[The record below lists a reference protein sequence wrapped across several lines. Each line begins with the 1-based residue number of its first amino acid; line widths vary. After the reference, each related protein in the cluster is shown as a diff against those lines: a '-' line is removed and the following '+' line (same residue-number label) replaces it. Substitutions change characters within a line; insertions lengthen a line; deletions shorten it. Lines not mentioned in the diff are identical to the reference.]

1 MTGST
6 NPDRQG
12 AVAEPAPAR
21 LPDLPQ
27 LQRWAAEL
35 GFSSLGTTRL
45 TLSHEVRSGL
55 RAWLAAGMHG
65 EMDYMARHERLRG
78 HPEELMPGAV
88 SALMVTLDYT
98 PSAPR
103 WRDHAWSTIADGRRA
118 FVARYALGRDYHKVV
133 RQRLQRLADR
143 IGEAIG
149 PFGYRAFCDSAPVM
163 EVELA
168 TRAGLGWRG
177 KHTLLIGRRR
187 GSMSF
192 IGTLYTDLP
201 LAEQTPEPD
210 RCGRCSR
217 CIEVCPTRAIIAPY
231 RLDARR
237 CIAYLTIEHAGSIPE
252 ALRPLIG
259 NRIFGCDDC
268 QLVCP
273 WNKFAQPSTV
283 SDFAPRHGLDSAILI
298 DLFAWDEATFTERT
312 AGSPIRRIG
321 HERWLRNLAVAI
333 GNADPRSSDERA
345 RLLAALSLRETHP
358 SAVVREHVV
367 WAIDQLRREAKRLS
381 PSSDQ
386 GDPERQCKR

>member
-1 MTGST
+1 MNLT
-6 NPDRQG
+6 RKREAG
-12 AVAEPAPAR
+12 AAPAP
-21 LPDLPQ
+21 PDLSQ

-35 GFSSLGTTRL
+35 GFSSLGSAQL
-45 TLSHEVRSGL
+45 TISDEARSGL

-78 HPEELMPGAV
+78 HPGELMPGAV
-88 SALMVTLDYT
+88 TALMVTLDYT
-98 PSAPR
+98 PRAPR
-103 WRDHAWSTIADGRRA
+103 WLDHAWSTLADDGRA

-143 IGEAIG
+143 IAEAVG

-177 KHTLLIGRRR
+177 KHTLLINRRR
-187 GSMSF
+187 GSLSF
-192 IGTLYTDLP
+192 IGSLYTDLP
-201 LAEQTPEPD
+201 LAEQAAETD
-210 RCGRCSR
+210 HCGRCSR

-237 CIAYLTIEHAGSIPE
+237 CIAYLTIEHAGSIPH

-273 WNKFAQPSTV
+273 WNKFAQPSAID
-283 SDFAPRHGLDSAILI
+283 DFAPRRELESALLI
-298 DLFAWDEATFTERT
+298 DLFAWDEPTFAERT

-333 GNADPRSSDERA
+333 GNATPQSPDDRA
-345 RLLAALSLRETHP
+345 RLMTALGGRASHP
-358 SAVVREHVV
+358 SEMVREHVA
-367 WAIDQLRREAKRLS
+367 WAIAQLGSHTSA
-381 PSSDQ
+381 
-386 GDPERQCKR
+386 

>member
-1 MTGST
+1 M
-6 NPDRQG
+6 
-12 AVAEPAPAR
+12 PAAAA
-21 LPDLPQ
+21 LPDLSQ

-35 GFSSLGTTRL
+35 GFSSLGAARL
-45 TLSHEVRSGL
+45 TLSHDARSGL

-65 EMDYMARHERLRG
+65 DMDYMARHERLRG
-78 HPEELMPGAV
+78 HPQELMPGAV
-88 SALMVTLDYT
+88 SALMVTLEYT
-98 PSAPR
+98 PNAPD
-103 WRDHAWSTIADGRRA
+103 WRDQAWSTLADGRRA

-133 RQRLQRLADR
+133 RQRLQRLAER
-143 IGEAIG
+143 IGKAIG

-168 TRAGLGWRG
+168 TRASVGWRG
-177 KHTLLIGRRR
+177 KHTLLIDRRR

-201 LAEQTPEPD
+201 VAEKAPEPD

-273 WNKFAQPSTV
+273 WNKFAQPSSV
-283 SDFAPRHGLDSAILI
+283 SEFAPRQGLDSALLV
-298 DLFAWDEATFTERT
+298 DLLAWDEVTFAERT
-312 AGSPIRRIG
+312 AGSAIRRIG
-321 HERWLRNLAVAI
+321 HERWVRNLAVAI
-333 GNADPRSSDERA
+333 GNADPQSTGERA
-345 RLLAALSLRETHP
+345 ALLAALAARETHP
-358 SAVVREHVV
+358 SAVVREHVA
-367 WAIDQLRREAKRLS
+367 WAIDQLKRS
-381 PSSDQ
+381 ASA
-386 GDPERQCKR
+386 